1 MTSAPDLDA
10 LAATTVRALPT
21 LAPDHRRLGIAIY
34 AVMAAGKAATVPALA
49 AASAL
54 GEDAVARL
62 LETLPTATTAGGEV
76 SAFLG
81 LQRAPGAHRL
91 SFETAALSTW
101 CAWDTLFLPA
111 LLDRPATVAS
121 VCPVTGAP
129 ITLAVDPRAG
139 VTGAPPATRLT
150 FLADPAPFDGEVIAG
165 FCRWIHFVRDDA
177 AAAAWLAAGPGA
189 RPRGVVLGLDEGFA
203 LGRLTN
209 ALLFG
214 VR

>member
-1 MTSAPDLDA
+1 MTCTLDLDA
-10 LAATTVRALPT
+10 LAAATVRALPP
-21 LAPDHRRLGIAIY
+21 LAPDHRRLGVAVY
-34 AVMAAGKAATVPALA
+34 AVMAAGEAATVPALA
-49 AASAL
+49 AATGLA
-54 GEDAVARL
+54 EDAVARL
-62 LETLPTATTAGGEV
+62 LETLPTATIAGDEV

-139 VTGAPPATRLT
+139 VTGAPAGTRLT

-165 FCRWIHFVRDDA
+165 FCRWIHFVRDDTA
-177 AAAAWLAAGPGA
+177 AKAWLAPEAA
-189 RPRGVVLGLDEGFA
+189 VRPRGVVLDLDEGFA

-209 ALLFG
+209 AMLFG
-214 VR
+214 AL